1 VNRER
6 GISLILQTLSK
17 WVPSQYQGERKSMEA
32 LKETSLMKPPF
43 FFWTLSRE
51 ASPVVFLLYL
61 HDAAAVL

>member
-1 VNRER
+1 MGSFAVLSRAEINGSLEGNFVNEA
-6 GISLILQTLSK
+6 
-17 WVPSQYQGERKSMEA
+17 PS
-32 LKETSLMKPPF
+32 